1 MKRNIFNTAAIAAGI
16 ITAGIISGCTDEVIM
31 NNRGEGTLH
40 LTASINADVTVVS
53 RAAAEEELAEKTII
67 WISNAKGVVRTY
79 NSLSEIP
86 EEGLKLKADHY
97 TAEGWAGDSV
107 PASFTDRWFHGI
119 QTFEITPGATT
130 DINVVCRIANVVTSV
145 NYEDG
150 VDDVLSDYSFTIG
163 HNGGKL
169 TFEGRDDRKGYFM
182 MSSYDKDL
190 QWTLSGTLY
199 NGQSFSTTGTVA
211 GAKAATEYAF
221 RVKHNTEVD
230 PLGGAIITIEVDE
243 TTVDVSDNVTINM
256 APDIAGMGYDI
267 SAPQYFEPGQA
278 ATTSVYISAAS
289 SMKSVVIASES
300 LSKLGINNPE
310 VDLLQMTDAVAQEVE
325 AANIHFQYIPDEDRD
340 ISNMKIMFNADA
352 LNSLPAGEHT
362 FAISATDSNNKT
374 AHATL
379 TVILSALPV
388 APQAT
393 SISDIWATTAVLRG
407 KIISED
413 AVPSVSYRR
422 RGAAEWTVVNPEI
435 NGASF
440 SVSLADLTPATV
452 YEWMVTSGDY
462 ESEIQSFTTGTVEQ
476 LPNAGF
482 EEWYTASDKALVPGV
497 SGSPWWDTGNH
508 GSAKMSK
515 QVTTSDSSIKHGGQY
530 SAKLASQFVGV
541 GTIGAFAAGN
551 IFIGEFLGTENT
563 TKGILGWGRNFTSR
577 PKALKGYIK
586 YTPGAMGKYNTY
598 AGTKNDA
605 FDQGIIYIAL
615 LTDKTMSYKSY
626 SGWPQIVATADIN
639 NYGFKSDADNVIAYG
654 EKVYNEATDGSDM
667 IEFYIPLDYYRTD
680 IIPSN
685 IIITASAS
693 RYGDYYSGAEGSV
706 MYLDDLEL
714 VY

>member
-1 MKRNIFNTAAIAAGI
+1 MKRNIFNTAALAAGI

-31 NNRGEGTLH
+31 NHQGEGTVR

-67 WISNAKGVVRTY
+67 WISNLKGVVRAY

-107 PASFTDRWFHGI
+107 PASFNDRWFHGI

-130 DINVVCRIANVVTSV
+130 DVNVVCKIANVVTSV
-145 NYEDG
+145 NYEEG
-150 VDDVLSDYSFTIG
+150 VDDVLTDYSFTIG

-190 QWTLSGTLY
+190 TWTLTGTLH
-199 NGQSFSTTGTVA
+199 NGESFSSSGKVA

-221 RVKHNTEVD
+221 HVKHNTEID

-256 APDIAGMGYDI
+256 APEIAGMGYDI
-267 SAPQYFEPGQA
+267 SVPQYYEPGQA

-289 SMKSVVIASES
+289 AMKSVVIGSASLTS
-300 LSKLGINNPE
+300 LGINNPE
-310 VDLLQMTDAVAQEVE
+310 VDLLQMSDAVAEEVN
-325 AANIHFQYIPDEDRD
+325 AANIHFQYIPDETRD
-340 ISNMKIMFNADA
+340 ISNMKIIFGAAA
-352 LNSLPAGEHT
+352 LNSLPAGEHSFT
-362 FAISATDSNNKT
+362 ISATDSKDKT
-374 AHATL
+374 STATL
-379 TVILSALPV
+379 TVVLSALPV

-393 SISDIWATTAVLRG
+393 SISDVWATTAVLRG

-413 AVPSVSYRR
+413 ATPEVAYRK
-422 RGAAEWTVVNPEI
+422 RGTSEWTAVTPVI
-435 NGASF
+435 NGAAF
-440 SVSLADLTPATV
+440 SAELTDLTPATS
-452 YEWMVTSGDY
+452 YEWMVSSNDY
-462 ESEIQSFTTGTVEQ
+462 ESEVLSFTTGTVEQ

-482 EEWYTASDKALVPGV
+482 EDWYTASDKALVPGV
-497 SGSPWWDTGNH
+497 SGSAWWDTGNH

-515 QVTTSDSSIKHGGQY
+515 QVTTADSDIKHGGQY

-563 TKGILGWGRNFTSR
+563 TKGILGWGRSFTSR

-586 YTPGAMGKYNTY
+586 YTPGAMGKYNTH
-598 AGTKNDA
+598 AATKNDA

-654 EKVYNEATDGSDM
+654 EKIYTEATDGSGM
-667 IEFYIPLDYYRTD
+667 IEFYIPLDYHRTD
-680 IIPSN
+680 VIPSN